1 MRLFEKYTKNLKTDD
16 DFIYSYGTKVAKI
29 DHSSKSI
36 KPLSWWSVT
45 TSKHINYVGKEYGY
59 KVQGSN

>member
-1 MRLFEKYTKNLKTDD
+1 MRLFEKYIKNLKTDD
-16 DFIYSYGTKVAKI
+16 DYVYSYGTKVAKI

-36 KPLSWWSVT
+36 KPLNWWSVT

-59 KVQGSN
+59 KVQGV